1 MSLAWVKLLILALL
15 PFAAAYGQSLRGS
28 VTTGDL
34 NSGVYTFKNVNS
46 GMYLGTAM
54 KFSHDEQNVVITP
67 TPIGAETHWEIMLV
81 GDGAYTAK
89 NVGNQAYLHAARH
102 GSNVT
107 IWDNVTTRSGG
118 IHDLWEIKL
127 VQGEEDIYTVKS
139 AHGGDMYMNVVGGG
153 VAAGTNVHMW
163 DNWFSNHTQW
173 QIAKAPTP
181 APVHDPTPAP
191 TPATAPA
198 PTPALTPS
206 TTPTPTPAPTPE
218 IVELCVSFRSFET
231 DGDLDPLNED
241 EPYARACFDGQCI
254 ETDKKHKFGD
264 FTNKGNCACT
274 GSCGYGTSS
283 YEWCYV
289 EESCPGRE
297 SSLSGYWSRCN
308 SNRVDWQNHFQC
320 VPVQKASL
328 ATEELTLQVFED
340 DSFEDDKYTAPKA
353 VRLPAAC
360 RDGGYAACA
369 LAEDLKP
376 LEGKFARLSL
386 TIKILART

>member
-1 MSLAWVKLLILALL
+1 LILALL

-46 GMYLGTAM
+46 GMYLATAM
-54 KFSHDEQNVVITP
+54 VFSHDEQNVVITP
-67 TPIGAETHWEIMLV
+67 TPLGAEKHWEIMPA
-81 GDGAYTAK
+81 GDGAYTVT
-89 NVGNQAYLHAARH
+89 NVGNKAYLHAARH

-107 IWDNVTTRSGG
+107 VWDNVTTRSGS
-118 IHDLWEIKL
+118 IYDLWEIKL

-139 AHGGDMYMNVVGGG
+139 AHGGDMYMNVIGGG
-153 VAAGTNVHMW
+153 VAADTNVHMW
-163 DNWFSNHTQW
+163 DNWYSNHSQW
-173 QIAKAPTP
+173 QIAKVPTPAPPTP

-198 PTPALTPS
+198 STPALTPS
-206 TTPTPTPAPTPE
+206 TTPTPTPAPTPALSD
-218 IVELCVSFRSFET
+218 LCVALRSFET
-231 DGDLDPLNED
+231 DGDLDPGHED
-241 EPYARACFDGQCI
+241 EPYARVCFDGQCI

-264 FTNKGNCACT
+264 FTNKGNCACK

-289 EESCPGRE
+289 KKSCPGRK
-297 SSLSGYWSRCN
+297 SGLTGYWKKCN

-320 VPVQKASL
+320 VPVQKALL

-340 DSFEDDKYTAPKA
+340 DLSWGYDKYTAPKA
-353 VRLPAAC
+353 VRLPEAC
-360 RDGGYAACA
+360 RDVGGTCA
-369 LAEDLKP
+369 LAEELKP
-376 LEGKFARLSL
+376 LAGKFARLSL
-386 TIKILART
+386 DITIRAANP

>member
-1 MSLAWVKLLILALL
+1 MSFAWVKLLILALL

-54 KFSHDEQNVVITP
+54 EFSHDEQNVVITP
-67 TPIGAETHWEIMLV
+67 TPIVAETHWEIMPA
-81 GDGAYTAK
+81 GDGAYTVK
-89 NVGNQAYLHAARH
+89 NVGNQAYLHADR
-102 GSNVT
+102 GLKVT

-127 VQGEEDIYTVKS
+127 VQGEEDIYTVKN

-181 APVHDPTPAP
+181 V
-191 TPATAPA
+191 
-198 PTPALTPS
+198 LTPS
-206 TTPTPTPAPTPE
+206 ATPTPTPAPTPAL
-218 IVELCVSFRSFET
+218 IDLCVSLRSFET

-241 EPYARACFDGQCI
+241 EPYARVCFDGQCI
-254 ETDKKHKFGD
+254 ETDKKHRFGD

-289 EESCPGRE
+289 KKSCPGRK
-297 SSLSGYWSRCN
+297 SSWSGYWSKCN
-308 SNRVDWQNHFQC
+308 SNRVDWQSHLQC
-320 VPVQKASL
+320 VPVQKALL

-353 VRLPAAC
+353 VRLPEAC
-360 RDGGYAACA
+360 RDVGGTCA

-376 LEGKFARLSL
+376 LEGKFAKLSL
-386 TIKILART
+386 DITIEPVKDL